1 MVISRYGRMLFDPIE
16 QRRIVEYDRK
26 EALREEREQE
36 MISKFEDDSYD
47 LLDALETYGEKFS
60 AIADDLKQLKD
71 RIKRFEYNTGNEVS
85 DETYA
90 NIKAIESY
98 A

>member
-1 MVISRYGRMLFDPIE
+1 MVISKYGTMLFDPIE
-16 QRRIVEYDRK
+16 QRRVAEYDRK
-26 EALREEREQE
+26 EAFREEREQE

-47 LLDALETYGEKFS
+47 LLDALETYGETFS
-60 AIADDLKQLKD
+60 AIADDLKELKD
-71 RIKRFEYNTGNEVS
+71 RIKQFEYNTGNEAS